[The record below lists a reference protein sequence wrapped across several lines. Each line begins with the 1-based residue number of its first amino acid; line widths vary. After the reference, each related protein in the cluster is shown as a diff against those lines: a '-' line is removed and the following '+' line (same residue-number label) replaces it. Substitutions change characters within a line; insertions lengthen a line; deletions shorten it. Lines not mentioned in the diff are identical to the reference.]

1 MGKLVEIALCFRLIG
16 DKVYQGEI
24 TEREKRNGDKVK
36 EKRNKTIEDNG

>member
-1 MGKLVEIALCFRLIG
+1 M
-16 DKVYQGEI
+16 YQGEI